1 MQTNFVNFKNDNLSD
16 LIFVQFEKYE
26 EVKDDWIDPYEGL
39 WLRLFTLL
47 VYIIEVIAAMIM
59 FAFVR
64 YETGGLAGHYRT
76 FINQLLS
83 YLYGAVS
90 LFQIPND

>member
-1 MQTNFVNFKNDNLSD
+1 MQANDKNDNFSD
-16 LIFVQFEKYE
+16 LIFVQFEKYV
-26 EVKDDWIDPYEGL
+26 EVKEWIDPYDGL
-39 WLRLFTLL
+39 WLRVFTIL
-47 VYIIEVIAAMIM
+47 VYIVEVIAAMIM

-90 LFQIPND
+90 FNVNSIPDD